1 MEVPAGQGKSRIA
14 ASIAYVVLNHSDAQ
28 VYMVYPNHGL
38 KARDQKEYA
47 GFFSV
52 LFKSEANTKQR
63 LHYLQGMTSIKTTG
77 DCLFIVDESDEVMF
91 KNLY

>member
-52 LFKSEANTKQR
+52 LFKSEANTRPR
-63 LHYLQGMTSIKTTG
+63 LHYIQGMTSIKKNEETV
-77 DCLFIVDESDEVMF
+77 FIVDESDEVMF

>member
-14 ASIAYVVLNHSDAQ
+14 ASIAYVVLNHSEAQ
-28 VYMVYPNHGL
+28 VYMVYPNLGL

-77 DCLFIVDESDEVMF
+77 DCVLIVDESDEVMF

>member
-38 KARDQKEYA
+38 KARDQKEYT

-63 LHYLQGMTSIKTTG
+63 LHYIQGMTSIKTTG
-77 DCLFIVDESDEVMF
+77 DCVFIVDESDEVMF